1 MSDTAMIER
10 DAERAASEATDASK
24 KLPFP
29 LAKGKGGGYDR
40 TQVEAFLARARA
52 TFEGTGATDAEPL
65 TADDVREIGFAV
77 VRRGFDIAAVDQALG
92 RIEEAFAARE
102 RRRALDAAGP
112 EAWVESARA
121 EAQEILDHL
130 RRPKRHRFART
141 TVFGHGYSPA
151 EVDTVADRISEFLSS
166 GAPLEADQVRHA
178 AFRMVRRGYRE
189 EQVDALLDAVI
200 RIVLAVR

>member
-1 MSDTAMIER
+1 MSDTAITDQ
-10 DAERAASEATDASK
+10 DAESAAGEATDERK

-29 LAKGKGGGYDR
+29 LARGREHGYDR
-40 TQVEAFLARARA
+40 AQVEKFLARARA
-52 TFEGTGATDAEPL
+52 TFEGADEGGEEPL

-77 VRRGFDIAAVDQALG
+77 VKRGFEVEAVDQALG

-112 EAWVESARA
+112 DAWVEQARD

-130 RRPKRHRFART
+130 RRPRKRRFARVG
-141 TVFGHGYSPA
+141 VFGHGYAAA
-151 EVDTVADRISEFLSS
+151 EVDVVADRIAEFLSS
-166 GAPLEADQVRHA
+166 GAPLEADQIRQA